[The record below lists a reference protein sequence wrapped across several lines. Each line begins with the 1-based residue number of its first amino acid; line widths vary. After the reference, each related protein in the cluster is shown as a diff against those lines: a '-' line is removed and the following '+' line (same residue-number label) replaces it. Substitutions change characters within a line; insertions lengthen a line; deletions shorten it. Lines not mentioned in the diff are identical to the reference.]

1 MPVATVPYRIV
12 LGRPEPLPLCD
23 VYVLGPR
30 GRARV
35 TCVIDTGA
43 LYSHFLAGVAEEV
56 GILLPTSP
64 NHPIQYGESRSMGR
78 RVRAYIELEQQ
89 RLDTDIVFVERL
101 DVPYGLLGRRGVFSR
116 FNEVVFL
123 EKIRTPRVEFRW

>member
-1 MPVATVPYRIV
+1 
-12 LGRPEPLPLCD
+12 
-23 VYVLGPR
+23 
-30 GRARV
+30 
-35 TCVIDTGA
+35 
-43 LYSHFLAGVAEEV
+43 
-56 GILLPTSP
+56 
-64 NHPIQYGESRSMGR
+64 MGR